1 MNMVCR
7 HSGESTSM
15 DESRIIGLDDLS
27 DYGQVRLD
35 SPLGLRPNETSV
47 QPNLAGMTFK
57 SNQVFLQ
64 CVSSILHL
72 KLKSLLQ

>member
-35 SPLGLRPNETSV
+35 SV